1 MMVNYYGVVNKLIFV
16 KFIMVYELKL
26 MDGVLFQII
35 GCIYLL
41 FNLLCFFLDCVIEFD
56 ECDIKLIMIKLVFYF
71 L

>member
-1 MMVNYYGVVNKLIFV
+1 MMVNYYGVGNKLIFV

-26 MDGVLFQII
+26 MDGVLFQSI